1 MYSKTFTYTNSKNDS
16 NHDVMVT
23 TENQSTLR
31 GFNRNYMTKGQA
43 TRIQNEWR
51 RIKNQPWSLT
61 TKERVLMKRVG
72 KPARN
77 SFRLYRKEYIR

>member
-1 MYSKTFTYTNSKNDS
+1 MYSKTFTYRNSKNDS
-16 NHDVMVT
+16 NPDVMVT

-77 SFRLYRKEYIR
+77 SFRLYRKEFMS

>member
-1 MYSKTFTYTNSKNDS
+1 MYSKTFTYRNSKNDS
-16 NHDVMVT
+16 NPDVMVT

>member
-1 MYSKTFTYTNSKNDS
+1 MYDKEFNYRNANMDS
-16 NHDVMVT
+16 TPNVMVT
-23 TENQSTLR
+23 TENQSSLR
-31 GFNRNYMTKGQA
+31 GFNRNYLTKGQA

-51 RIKNQPWSLT
+51 KIQNQPWSLQ

-77 SFRLYRKEYIR
+77 SFRMYRKEHMA